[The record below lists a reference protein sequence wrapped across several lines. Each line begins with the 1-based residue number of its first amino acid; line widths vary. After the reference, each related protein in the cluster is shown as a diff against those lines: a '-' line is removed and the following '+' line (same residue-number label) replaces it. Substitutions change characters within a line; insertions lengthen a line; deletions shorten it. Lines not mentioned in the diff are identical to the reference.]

1 MSNTSG
7 LFITTIKFRVLG
19 QSERKFYKFMVEFNN
34 VLQIHGSIM
43 FSSKNNNWFVSWPSE
58 TYEDKNKVKKYNNL
72 VYIDNKSSKE
82 AVDNKILSSFNNG
95 DPRDFYSGD
104 STYIARQESKKNN
117 SGYQQSNQPQQQ
129 PQQDSGSYGI

>member
-43 FSSKNNNWFVSWPSE
+43 YSTKNSNWFVSWPSE
-58 TYEDKNKVKKYNNL
+58 SYEDKNKVKKYNNL
-72 VYIDNKSSKE
+72 VYIDNKSSKYS
-82 AVDNKILSSFNNG
+82 VDNKILSSFNNG
-95 DPRDFYSGD
+95 DPKDFYSGD
-104 STYIARQESKKNN
+104 
-117 SGYQQSNQPQQQ
+117 
-129 PQQDSGSYGI
+129 

>member
-43 FSSKNNNWFVSWPSE
+43 YSTKNSNWFVSWPSE
-58 TYEDKNKVKKYNNL
+58 SYEDKNKVKKYNNL
-72 VYIDNKSSKE
+72 VYIDNKSSKDS
-82 AVDNKILSSFNNG
+82 VDNKILSSFNNG
-95 DPRDFYSGD
+95 DPKDFYSGD
-104 STYIARQESKKNN
+104 STYNARQDAKKNN
-117 SGYQQSNQPQQQ
+117 SGYQQNNQPQQQ
-129 PQQDSGSYGI
+129 PPQDTGSYGI

>member
-19 QSERKFYKFMVEFNN
+19 QEKKFYKFMVEFNN

-43 FSSKNNNWFVSWPSE
+43 FSSKNNNWFISWPSE
-58 TYEDKNKVKKYNNL
+58 SYEDKKTNARKYNNL

-82 AVDNKILSSFNNG
+82 AVENKILSSFNNG
-95 DPRDFYSGD
+95 DPREFYSGD
-104 STYIARQESKKNN
+104 STYDTRQQARKNN
-117 SGYQQSNQPQQQ
+117 SGYQQNNQPPQ
-129 PQQDSGSYGI
+129 PPQDSGSYGI